1 MDPREIGKEIGKE
14 VGEEATKAAR
24 ETKEGF
30 NGLIKAIPRAWDG
43 FLFERRVPM
52 MAAGLAYYFLLGIV
66 PFLFLLAAVSG
77 YLMRTNPELISQIN
91 ANAIEF
97 LPPVVGEKMFA
108 QIENAATNWKAFGL
122 LGLGSLVLVAMGL
135 FDALDEGI
143 NAVMGA
149 RKKVGFLKGRI
160 LSLAYIVG
168 AMLFFS
174 VAAVAGYSLNLLET
188 LPVFQKNPAVIPFVG
203 KYFSA
208 WVFAV
213 FLFIL
218 YMTLPVKT
226 PKAAYA
232 VVISLAVTGGWTVLQ
247 QFGTYVT
254 AGLSKRQMLYG
265 AVGGAA
271 VFLTWMY
278 LLAFL
283 ILLGARILDFWRV
296 SPRKPPPDTGE
307 DA

>member
-30 NGLIKAIPRAWDG
+30 VGLLRAIPQAWDG

-52 MAAGLAYYFLLGIV
+52 MAAGLAYFFLLGLV

-77 YLMRTNPELISQIN
+77 YVMRTNPDLIQQID
-91 ANAIEF
+91 ANVLEF
-97 LPPVVGEKMFA
+97 LPPVVGERLFL
-108 QIENAATNWKAFGL
+108 QIENAAANWQAFGL
-122 LGLGSLVLVAMGL
+122 LGLGSLVIVAMGL

-174 VAAVAGYSLNLLET
+174 VAAAAGYSLNLLEA
-188 LPVFQKNPAVIPFVG
+188 LPIFQKNPAVIPFVG

-208 WVFAV
+208 WVFGV

-232 VVISLAVTGGWTVLQ
+232 VVISLAVTGGWSVLQ
-247 QFGTYVT
+247 ELGTYVT
-254 AGLSKRQMLYG
+254 AGLSKRQVLYG
-265 AVGGAA
+265 ALGGTAL
-271 VFLTWMY
+271 FITWMY

-283 ILLGARILDFWRV
+283 ILLGARILDFWRTT
-296 SPRKPPPDTGE
+296 PRKAPPDAG
-307 DA
+307 DNV